1 MPISHFMLCGITIYF
16 NNGKLL
22 LIGPINENQKAKNS
36 RISLN
41 KLERIQK
48 EREIREAENMAETV

>member
-1 MPISHFMLCGITIYF
+1 MLCGITIYF

-48 EREIREAENMAETV
+48 EREIRDAENMAETV